1 MTFKRNL
8 ITGITIGTALF
19 MPSFAHA
26 NENQQH
32 QEILYVSGL
41 ASNDT
46 LNIRHKDT
54 LEVITTVKEGDT
66 IIKIENLEW
75 KKGWALVKAP
85 NGVEGICNTRYLSTQ
100 KGANKSNIKVTSK
113 TIELRTGAGRA
124 YRIYKTVEANTE
136 VELISI
142 IGDWAKIKFEG
153 RILHCPKFYIVEKN
167 TNNIES
173 IGTQSNVN
181 SKNEQNYAEKT
192 FTSSASVTTLKSS
205 TASVQN
211 AKRALDSLNGKTIEP
226 NKEFSFLDS
235 VGKIIKENG
244 YIESTI
250 LKNGKK
256 DTGVGGGV
264 CLASTAVF
272 NAMIEA
278 GIEPLERRNHS
289 LASAYVGRGLD
300 AMISTGYSDL
310 RFINKTGK
318 TLTIHTS
325 VKNGLATVTFSSK
338 GDHKNGYTFRPRV
351 KVFNNNL
358 SANTYLQKL
367 KDGVVVSEKLIATSN
382 YLK

>member
-8 ITGITIGTALF
+8 IPGITIGTALF

-142 IGDWAKIKFEG
+142 VGDWAKIKFEG
-153 RILHCPKFYIVEKN
+153 RILYCPKFYIVEKN

>member
-85 NGVEGICNTRYLSTQ
+85 NGVEGICNTKYLSTQ

-153 RILHCPKFYIVEKN
+153 RILYCPKFYIVEKN

-173 IGTQSNVN
+173 IDTQSNVN
-181 SKNEQNYAEKT
+181 STNEQNYAEKT

>member
-32 QEILYVSGL
+32 QDIFYVSGL

-85 NGVEGICNTRYLSTQ
+85 NGVEGICNTKYLSAQ

-124 YRIYKTVEANTE
+124 YRIHKTVEANTE

-142 IGDWAKIKFEG
+142 VGDWAKIKFEG
-153 RILHCPKFYIVEKN
+153 RILYCPKFYIVEKN

-173 IGTQSNVN
+173 IDTQSNVN
-181 SKNEQNYAEKT
+181 STNEQNYAEKT

>member
-142 IGDWAKIKFEG
+142 VGDWAKIKFEG
-153 RILHCPKFYIVEKN
+153 RILYCPKFYIVEKN

>member
-85 NGVEGICNTRYLSTQ
+85 NGVEGICNTKYLSTQ

-142 IGDWAKIKFEG
+142 VGDWAKIKFEG
-153 RILHCPKFYIVEKN
+153 RILYCPKFYIVEKN

>member
-85 NGVEGICNTRYLSTQ
+85 NGVEGICNTKYLSTQ

-153 RILHCPKFYIVEKN
+153 RILYCPKFYIVEKN